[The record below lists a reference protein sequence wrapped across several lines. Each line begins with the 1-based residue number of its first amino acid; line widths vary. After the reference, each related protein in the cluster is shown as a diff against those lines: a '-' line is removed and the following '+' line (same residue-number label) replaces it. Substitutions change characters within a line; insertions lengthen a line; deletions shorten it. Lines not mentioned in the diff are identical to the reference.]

1 MGINNRRLKRFFKL
15 LLITLGIVYTVKLY
29 IYNNYCIN
37 ITPSVPKGIY
47 KLKKIEEYTKGKIV
61 YIEIPDNAKKVI
73 WEREYL
79 PKHINYLIKYIKGIP
94 GDFIQVKSNKL
105 YINGE
110 YKGSIKEHDLQGK
123 ILESSLPKKYTLK
136 KDEYVLLGSDDNSYD
151 SRYFGI
157 VKKEK
162 ILKEALKIKSNT
174 NTEAE
179 KILFKI
185 NY

>member
-1 MGINNRRLKRFFKL
+1 MVTNNRCLKKYFKL

-29 IYNNYCIN
+29 VYNNYCIN
-37 ITPSVPKGIY
+37 ITPSIPKGLY
-47 KLKKIEEYTKGKIV
+47 KLKNIEEYRKGKIV
-61 YIEIPDNAKKVI
+61 YIEIPDNAKTVI

-79 PKHINYLIKYIKGIP
+79 PKHINYLVKYIKGIP
-94 GDFIQVKSNKL
+94 GDLIQVKSNKL

-110 YKGSIKEHDLQGK
+110 YQGSIKEYDLQGK
-123 ILESSLPKKYTLK
+123 ILKSSLPKEYTLK

-174 NTEAE
+174 FSITNIKAE
-179 KILFKI
+179 K
-185 NY
+185 

>member
-1 MGINNRRLKRFFKL
+1 MVTNNRGLKKYFKL

-29 IYNNYCIN
+29 VYNNYCIN
-37 ITPSVPKGIY
+37 ITPSIPKGLY
-47 KLKKIEEYTKGKIV
+47 KLKNIEEYRKG
-61 YIEIPDNAKKVI
+61 N
-73 WEREYL
+73 L
-79 PKHINYLIKYIKGIP
+79 PKHINYLVKYIKGIP
-94 GDFIQVKSNKL
+94 GDLIQVKSNKL

-110 YKGSIKEHDLQGK
+110 YQGSIKEYDLQGK
-123 ILESSLPKKYTLK
+123 ILKSSLPKEYTLK

-174 NTEAE
+174 FSITNIKAE
-179 KILFKI
+179 K
-185 NY
+185 